1 MKQDAPT
8 TGSKSRHYY
17 ESIYQ
22 ANSEPWGYLDRGVE
36 VLRHSEIVRTLRDIR
51 AQYPKILD
59 IGASLGQLTRK
70 LTALGPSVYAFDVS
84 WTAVQKARERCEPDS
99 AFQFLLA
106 RLPGVPFQ
114 KNQFDLIVASDCI
127 HEFVPEPER
136 VSAVREIGTL
146 LNEGGIA
153 LFCDYMRPGRE
164 DEFCAL
170 IRESGLK
177 IVRMDR
183 MHDRVW
189 YQFESWFKAVRHL
202 PLVKKI
208 LRAVWIAKLLRFPAM
223 AFGKFGS
230 THVLI
235 AASRA

>member
-1 MKQDAPT
+1 MKQGAPPAD
-8 TGSKSRHYY
+8 SKSRHYY
-17 ESIYQ
+17 EAIYQ
-22 ANSEPWGYLDRGVE
+22 ANSEPWGYQDRGVE
-36 VLRHSEIVRTLRDIR
+36 VLRHSEIVRTLRAIR
-51 AQYPKILD
+51 AQYSKILD
-59 IGASLGQLTRK
+59 IGSSLGQLTCN
-70 LTALGPSVYAFDVS
+70 LSALGPSVYAFDVS
-84 WTAVQKARERCEPDS
+84 WTAVQKALQRCGRGG

-136 VSAVREIGTL
+136 VSAIREIGAL
-146 LNEGGIA
+146 LNEGGVA

-170 IRESGLK
+170 IRQSGLK

-202 PLVKKI
+202 PPVKKI
-208 LRAVWIAKLLRFPAM
+208 LRAVWIAKALRLPAM
-223 AFGKFGS
+223 ALGKYGS